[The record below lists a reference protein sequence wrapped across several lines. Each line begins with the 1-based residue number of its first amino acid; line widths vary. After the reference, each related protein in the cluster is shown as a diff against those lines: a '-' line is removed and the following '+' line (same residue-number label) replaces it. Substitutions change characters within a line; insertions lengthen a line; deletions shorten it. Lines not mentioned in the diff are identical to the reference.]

1 MNEQTFEQSLAKLE
15 QIIQNMDSNV
25 SLEESMKNYKQGM
38 ELIKTCQEKLNQV
51 EQQIKIL
58 DVENDQL
65 KDFSNE

>member
-1 MNEQTFEQSLAKLE
+1 MNKQTFEQSLAKLE